1 MSLRRSRRGKE
12 EADEVVEI
20 EDVCERP
27 PKRLFAIDRFPCA
40 ERHTRDGE
48 ADGFMIWK
56 SLQNFCFRLNVAD
69 VQKAKHDF
77 ELPIKPMTEIC
88 GSNEEM

>member
-27 PKRLFAIDRFPCA
+27 PKRLFAIDRFP
-40 ERHTRDGE
+40 
-48 ADGFMIWK
+48 
-56 SLQNFCFRLNVAD
+56 LNVAD

-77 ELPIKPMTEIC
+77 ELPVKPMMEIC
-88 GSNEEM
+88 GSNEER

>member
-27 PKRLFAIDRFPCA
+27 PKRLFAIDRFP
-40 ERHTRDGE
+40 
-48 ADGFMIWK
+48 
-56 SLQNFCFRLNVAD
+56 LNVAD

-77 ELPIKPMTEIC
+77 EVSLLLMCGRVHRMLSLPVKPMMEIC
-88 GSNEEM
+88 GSNEER